1 MAKSKR
7 ILCAILSVVMVL
19 GIIPMG
25 TFGASAADSVVFDT
39 AAVDTGDGKLVV
51 PTVTLT
57 STKVIRVAEN
67 ADGATFKNGT
77 TIVPATPSG
86 LPQINSGYTAQYY
99 CGRSHRDS

>member
-7 ILCAILSVVMVL
+7 ILSAILSIAMIFSL
-19 GIIPMG
+19 IPMAS
-25 TFGASAADSVVFDT
+25 FSASAAEEVAFNT

-57 STKVIRVAEN
+57 STKVIRVAKD
-67 ADGATFKNGT
+67 ASGATFENGT

-86 LPQINSGYTAQYY
+86 LPQINSGYVSLY
-99 CGRSHRDS
+99 